1 MTRKAPRRTA
11 ERILETALA
20 LFNRYGEPQVSI
32 GQIAAEMG
40 ISAGNLHYHQPSKDG
55 LVNTLFD
62 HHLEALPPL
71 LTAASDARDAEDAW
85 FFTHSLAERIWG
97 YRFLYRDLS
106 LLLQRNRHLE
116 QGMRRMLL
124 AQAAALRQLLDS
136 LWVNGALEPG
146 RMVADPDAPHDFAAQ
161 LDQLASTQSVLLSHG
176 LSHDY
181 ALDPRR
187 ALEPEQLQNAVLRA
201 TAQSLALLLPY
212 LVPAQQTQLRHL
224 LRAYQPE
231 ATSLRNH
238 QPLYVEPRHERP
250 EKTV

>member
-40 ISAGNLHYHQPSKDG
+40 ISAGNLHYHHPSKDG
-55 LVNTLFD
+55 LVNALFD
-62 HHLEALPPL
+62 QHLESLSPL

-85 FFTHSLAERIWG
+85 FFTHSLAERIWDC
-97 YRFLYRDLS
+97 RFLYRDLS

-116 QGMRRMLL
+116 QGMRRVLL

-136 LWVNGALEPG
+136 LQAHGALEPSQL
-146 RMVADPDAPHDFAAQ
+146 ADGPEAASDFAAQ

-212 LVPAQQTQLRHL
+212 LIPAQQTQLRHL

-231 ATSLRNH
+231 AAPPRAH
-238 QPLYVEPRHERP
+238 QTLNVETRHERP